1 MSGTSLDGVDGVLV
15 DIGAD
20 GGLTLRGHRHEAF
33 VGALRDELLAL
44 NTPGSD
50 ELHRAALAAQ
60 GVARAYASVV
70 NALLFDSGTAAREV
84 RAIGAHGQTVRHRP
98 EAGYTTQLLNGALLA
113 ELTGIDVVCDL
124 RSRDV
129 AAGGQGA
136 PLAPGF
142 HAAVFGDARETRAVL
157 NLGGI
162 SNLTL
167 LPPGQ
172 SRSSDST
179 AARPTRC
186 STAGAS
192 ATCSSPS
199 MPTASGPRAARCN
212 APLLAALL
220 AEPYF
225 DLPPPK
231 STGRDLF
238 QHGLARCPGQPT
250 LAAGRRAGDA
260 GGTHR
265 RVGGARPR
273 TARPQTSALFV
284 CGGGARNAHLM
295 RSFAQRLPR
304 VRVSTTDELG
314 VPVDQVEGA
323 AFAWLAHRFIERQP
337 GNLAEV
343 TGARGPR
350 LLGALYPP
358 RMTKAARGGLC
369 RSSETAAHAEKLD
382 PQPQV
387 LVAFGFLITNCAP
400 CRSSL

>member
-1 MSGTSLDGVDGVLV
+1 VPAAELSNPVLYVGLMSGTSLDGVDGVLV
-15 DIGAD
+15 DIDAA

-44 NTPGSD
+44 NTSGSD
-50 ELHRAALAAQ
+50 ELHRVALAAQ
-60 GVARAYASVV
+60 GVARTYASVV
-70 NALLFDSGTAAREV
+70 NALLFDSGAVARDV

-142 HAAVFGDARETRAVL
+142 HASVFGHASETRAVL

-167 LPPGQ
+167 LAPG
-172 SRSSDST
+172 
-179 AARPTRC
+179 RPVIGFDCGPANALLDGWCQRHLQQPFD
-186 STAGAS
+186 ADGLWA
-192 ATCSSPS
+192 
-199 MPTASGPRAARCN
+199 ASGRVMQ
-212 APLLAALL
+212 PLLAALL

-238 QHGLARCPGQPT
+238 NMAWLDTQVAGVAAADVQAT
-250 LAAGRRAGDA
+250 LAAL
-260 GGTHR
+260 T
-265 RVGGARPR
+265 VESVARDLER
-273 TARPQTSALFV
+273 HAPQTSALFV

-304 VRVSTTDELG
+304 VRIGTTDELG

-323 AFAWLAHRFIERQP
+323 AFAWLAQRFVERQP

-350 LLGALYPP
+350 LLGALYP
-358 RMTKAARGGLC
+358 A
-369 RSSETAAHAEKLD
+369 
-382 PQPQV
+382 Q
-387 LVAFGFLITNCAP
+387 
-400 CRSSL
+400 